1 MLPQCA
7 RFIRRLC
14 FTRRALTVACFL
26 LVAAGVALF
35 YSNWL
40 IVNASQHLTWNDIQ
54 TVPARNV
61 GLVLGAK
68 PGNRYF
74 TRRINTAAAL
84 YHAGKVKWLLVSGD
98 NGKKEYDEPSAMQQA
113 LIAKGVP
120 EAAIFCDYAGFSTL
134 DSVVRARKVFGESRI
149 TIISQAFHNQRAI
162 WLAQQYGIDAIG
174 VNAPDL
180 NKRHGTYTRL
190 REKLA
195 RVSAVLDAKILHRQ
209 PKYLGA
215 GVTIGADKRARV
227 PFSPVKCQSAS
238 QRTGK
243 GGKACY
249 IDENPFLES
258 ADVYDTFRCNWD

>member
-1 MLPQCA
+1 MLSQCA

-40 IVNASQHLTWNDIQ
+40 IINASQHLTWNDIQ

-134 DSVVRARKVFGESRI
+134 DSVVRARKVFGENRI

-215 GVTIGADKRARV
+215 GVTIGAD
-227 PFSPVKCQSAS
+227 SAHGCPS
-238 QRTGK
+238 RQ
-243 GGKACY
+243 
-249 IDENPFLES
+249 
-258 ADVYDTFRCNWD
+258 

>member
-1 MLPQCA
+1 MSLIACRHVKDEDLWRVFLIHRQRNRAKTMISQCV
-7 RFIRRLC
+7 RLIRRRC
-14 FTRRALTVACFL
+14 FTRQTLTGMCFL
-26 LVAAGVALF
+26 LVAAGGVLF
-35 YSNWL
+35 YANRL
-40 IVNASQHLTWNDIQ
+40 IVNASQHLTWNAIQ
-54 TVPARNV
+54 AVPAREV

-74 TRRINTAAAL
+74 IRRINTAAAL

-98 NGKKEYDEPSAMQQA
+98 NGQKEYDEPSAMQQA

-134 DSVVRARKVFGESRI
+134 DSVVRARKVFGENRI
-149 TIISQAFHNQRAI
+149 TIISQAFYNQRAI

-195 RVSAVLDAKILHRQ
+195 RVSAVLDAKILRRQ
-209 PKYLGA
+209 PKYLGVT
-215 GVTIGADKRARV
+215 VTIGANNAHGCPSR
-227 PFSPVKCQSAS
+227 Q
-238 QRTGK
+238 
-243 GGKACY
+243 
-249 IDENPFLES
+249 
-258 ADVYDTFRCNWD
+258 

>member
-1 MLPQCA
+1 MISQCV
-7 RFIRRLC
+7 RLIRRRC
-14 FTRRALTVACFL
+14 FTRQTLTGMCFL
-26 LVAAGVALF
+26 LVAAGGVLF
-35 YSNWL
+35 YANRL
-40 IVNASQHLTWNDIQ
+40 IVNASQHLTWNAIQ
-54 TVPARNV
+54 AVPAREV

-74 TRRINTAAAL
+74 IRRINTAAAL

-98 NGKKEYDEPSAMQQA
+98 NGQKEYDEPSAMQQA

-134 DSVVRARKVFGESRI
+134 DSVVRARKVFGENRI

-195 RVSAVLDAKILHRQ
+195 RVSAVLDAKILRRQ
-209 PKYLGA
+209 PKYLGVP
-215 GVTIGADKRARV
+215 VTIGANNARGC
-227 PFSPVKCQSAS
+227 PSRQ
-238 QRTGK
+238 
-243 GGKACY
+243 
-249 IDENPFLES
+249 
-258 ADVYDTFRCNWD
+258 

>member
-1 MLPQCA
+1 MLSQCA

-149 TIISQAFHNQRAI
+149 RRGDLFKISEERCKK
-162 WLAQQYGIDAIG
+162 
-174 VNAPDL
+174 V
-180 NKRHGTYTRL
+180 K
-190 REKLA
+190 
-195 RVSAVLDAKILHRQ
+195 SAVRQ
-209 PKYLGA
+209 QVNKN
-215 GVTIGADKRARV
+215 TIQDRLSTKQPINTRSTKHSR
-227 PFSPVKCQSAS
+227 
-238 QRTGK
+238 
-243 GGKACY
+243 
-249 IDENPFLES
+249 
-258 ADVYDTFRCNWD
+258 

>member
-1 MLPQCA
+1 MISQCV
-7 RFIRRLC
+7 RLIRRRC
-14 FTRRALTVACFL
+14 FTRRTLTGMCFL
-26 LVAAGVALF
+26 LVAVGGVLF
-35 YSNWL
+35 YANRL
-40 IVNASQHLTWNDIQ
+40 IVNASQHLTWNAIQ
-54 TVPARNV
+54 AVPAREV

-74 TRRINTAAAL
+74 IRRINTAAAL

-98 NGKKEYDEPSAMQQA
+98 NGQKEYDEPSAMQQA

-134 DSVVRARKVFGESRI
+134 DSVVRARKVFGENRI

-195 RVSAVLDAKILHRQ
+195 RVSAVLDAKILRRQ
-209 PKYLGA
+209 PKYLGVT
-215 GVTIGADKRARV
+215 VTIGANNTRGCPSR
-227 PFSPVKCQSAS
+227 Q
-238 QRTGK
+238 
-243 GGKACY
+243 
-249 IDENPFLES
+249 
-258 ADVYDTFRCNWD
+258 

>member
-1 MLPQCA
+1 MISQCV
-7 RFIRRLC
+7 RLIRRRC
-14 FTRRALTVACFL
+14 FTRRTLTGMCFL
-26 LVAAGVALF
+26 LVAAGGVLF
-35 YSNWL
+35 YANRL
-40 IVNASQHLTWNDIQ
+40 IVNASQHLTWNAIQ
-54 TVPARNV
+54 AVPAREV

-74 TRRINTAAAL
+74 IRRINTAAAL

-98 NGKKEYDEPSAMQQA
+98 NGQKEYDEPSAMQQA

-134 DSVVRARKVFGESRI
+134 DSVVRARKVFGENRI
-149 TIISQAFHNQRAI
+149 IIISQAFHNQRAI

-195 RVSAVLDAKILHRQ
+195 RVSAVLDAKILRRQ
-209 PKYLGA
+209 PKYLGVT
-215 GVTIGADKRARV
+215 VTIGANNARGC
-227 PFSPVKCQSAS
+227 PSRQ
-238 QRTGK
+238 
-243 GGKACY
+243 
-249 IDENPFLES
+249 
-258 ADVYDTFRCNWD
+258 

>member
-1 MLPQCA
+1 MLSQCA

-120 EAAIFCDYAGFSTL
+120 EAAIFVIMPDSPRWTPWFAPGKCLAKAALRLSRKHFIINGRSGWRNNMALTL
-134 DSVVRARKVFGESRI
+134 SALTRRI
-149 TIISQAFHNQRAI
+149 
-162 WLAQQYGIDAIG
+162 
-174 VNAPDL
+174 
-180 NKRHGTYTRL
+180 
-190 REKLA
+190 
-195 RVSAVLDAKILHRQ
+195 
-209 PKYLGA
+209 
-215 GVTIGADKRARV
+215 
-227 PFSPVKCQSAS
+227 
-238 QRTGK
+238 
-243 GGKACY
+243 
-249 IDENPFLES
+249 
-258 ADVYDTFRCNWD
+258 

>member
-1 MLPQCA
+1 MSLIACRHVKDEDLWRVFLIHRQRNRAKTMISQCV
-7 RFIRRLC
+7 RLIRRRC
-14 FTRRALTVACFL
+14 FTRQTLTGMCFL
-26 LVAAGVALF
+26 LVAAGGVLF
-35 YSNWL
+35 YANRL
-40 IVNASQHLTWNDIQ
+40 IVNASQHLTWNAIQ
-54 TVPARNV
+54 AVPAREV

-74 TRRINTAAAL
+74 IRRINTAAAL

-98 NGKKEYDEPSAMQQA
+98 NGQKEYDEPSAMQQA

-134 DSVVRARKVFGESRI
+134 DSVVRARKVFGENRI

-195 RVSAVLDAKILHRQ
+195 RVSAVLDAKILRRQ
-209 PKYLGA
+209 PKYLG
-215 GVTIGADKRARV
+215 VTVTLGANNARGC
-227 PFSPVKCQSAS
+227 PSRQ
-238 QRTGK
+238 
-243 GGKACY
+243 
-249 IDENPFLES
+249 
-258 ADVYDTFRCNWD
+258 

>member
-1 MLPQCA
+1 MISQCV
-7 RFIRRLC
+7 RLIRRRC
-14 FTRRALTVACFL
+14 FTRRTLTGMCFL
-26 LVAAGVALF
+26 LVAVGGVLF
-35 YSNWL
+35 YANRL
-40 IVNASQHLTWNDIQ
+40 IVNASQHLTWNAIQ
-54 TVPARNV
+54 AVPAREV

-74 TRRINTAAAL
+74 IRRINTAAAL

-98 NGKKEYDEPSAMQQA
+98 NGQKEYDEPSAMQQA

-134 DSVVRARKVFGESRI
+134 DSVVRARKVFGENRI

-195 RVSAVLDAKILHRQ
+195 RVSAVLDAKILRRQ
-209 PKYLGA
+209 PKYLGVT
-215 GVTIGADKRARV
+215 VTIGANNARGC
-227 PFSPVKCQSAS
+227 PSRQ
-238 QRTGK
+238 
-243 GGKACY
+243 
-249 IDENPFLES
+249 
-258 ADVYDTFRCNWD
+258 

>member
-1 MLPQCA
+1 MISQCV
-7 RFIRRLC
+7 RLIRRRC
-14 FTRRALTVACFL
+14 FTRRTLTGMCFL
-26 LVAAGVALF
+26 LVAAGGVLF
-35 YSNWL
+35 YANRL
-40 IVNASQHLTWNDIQ
+40 IVNASQHLTWNAIQ
-54 TVPARNV
+54 AVPAREV

-74 TRRINTAAAL
+74 IRRINTAAAL

-98 NGKKEYDEPSAMQQA
+98 NGQKEYDEPSAMQQA

-134 DSVVRARKVFGESRI
+134 DSVVRARKVFGENRI

-195 RVSAVLDAKILHRQ
+195 RVSAVLDAKILRRQ
-209 PKYLGA
+209 PKYLGVT
-215 GVTIGADKRARV
+215 VTIGANNARGC
-227 PFSPVKCQSAS
+227 PSHQ
-238 QRTGK
+238 
-243 GGKACY
+243 
-249 IDENPFLES
+249 
-258 ADVYDTFRCNWD
+258 

>member
-1 MLPQCA
+1 M
-7 RFIRRLC
+7 
-14 FTRRALTVACFL
+14 ACFL

-98 NGKKEYDEPSAMQQA
+98 NGKKEYDEPSAIQQA

-215 GVTIGADKRARV
+215 GVTIGAD
-227 PFSPVKCQSAS
+227 SAHGCPS
-238 QRTGK
+238 RQ
-243 GGKACY
+243 
-249 IDENPFLES
+249 
-258 ADVYDTFRCNWD
+258 

>member
-1 MLPQCA
+1 MSLIACRHVKDEDLWRVFLIHRQRNRAKTMISQCV
-7 RFIRRLC
+7 RLIRRRC
-14 FTRRALTVACFL
+14 FTRQTLTGMCFL
-26 LVAAGVALF
+26 LVAAGGVLF
-35 YSNWL
+35 YANRL
-40 IVNASQHLTWNDIQ
+40 IVNASQHLTWNAIQ
-54 TVPARNV
+54 AVPAREV

-74 TRRINTAAAL
+74 IRRINTAAAL

-98 NGKKEYDEPSAMQQA
+98 NGQKEYDEPSAMQQA

-134 DSVVRARKVFGESRI
+134 DSVVRARKVFGENRI

-195 RVSAVLDAKILHRQ
+195 RVSAVLDAKILRRQ
-209 PKYLGA
+209 PKYLG
-215 GVTIGADKRARV
+215 VTVTLGANNAHGCPSR
-227 PFSPVKCQSAS
+227 Q
-238 QRTGK
+238 
-243 GGKACY
+243 
-249 IDENPFLES
+249 
-258 ADVYDTFRCNWD
+258 

>member
-1 MLPQCA
+1 MISQCV
-7 RFIRRLC
+7 RLIRRRC
-14 FTRRALTVACFL
+14 FTRRTLTGMCFL
-26 LVAAGVALF
+26 LVAAGGVLF
-35 YSNWL
+35 YANRL
-40 IVNASQHLTWNDIQ
+40 IVNASQHLTWNAIQ
-54 TVPARNV
+54 AVPAREV

-74 TRRINTAAAL
+74 IRRINTAAAL
-84 YHAGKVKWLLVSGD
+84 YHAGKVKWLLVSSD
-98 NGKKEYDEPSAMQQA
+98 NGQKEYDEPSAMQQA

-134 DSVVRARKVFGESRI
+134 DSVVRARKVFGENRI

-195 RVSAVLDAKILHRQ
+195 RVSAVLDAKILRRQ
-209 PKYLGA
+209 PKYLGVT
-215 GVTIGADKRARV
+215 VTIGANNARGC
-227 PFSPVKCQSAS
+227 PSRQ
-238 QRTGK
+238 
-243 GGKACY
+243 
-249 IDENPFLES
+249 
-258 ADVYDTFRCNWD
+258 